1 MSSLHKRFSTIMFI
15 KKFSVVICFA
25 LLVASIPVSTISA
38 AAPQRGTITFV
49 NTDHTYTYKL
59 YSQYNRLVA
68 RGTVNN
74 LPVSR
79 QFGIGIYTY
88 EISHGDGRI
97 ERGQVSLA
105 SGQMILV
112 TANLSTTT
120 LVSAPGNTTAT
131 VNSGGTIAYDQG
143 SSSTIVEPGVTT
155 HQYGGNRVAPVG
167 QVTSQDAQHGV
178 DGILR
183 DRIIPVTGVQPTAH
197 QGAPAVQFEHGTNA
211 TGTTDRSYLGQTYQV
226 QHAVGNVM
234 CLSAAAARDFE
245 MCRYRGTTS
254 VVGVI
259 DESGDV
265 IFSGVE
271 QIKVIGNVRYGD
283 KLVASSTPGYAVV
296 DNNARY
302 GSVIGTAL
310 GSFTGQRGLVTA
322 RIGKG

>member
-1 MSSLHKRFSTIMFI
+1 MNGSYTTLSFIMFI
-15 KKFSVVICFA
+15 KKLSVIICFA
-25 LLVASIPVSTISA
+25 MLVAAVPVSTIS

-49 NTDHTYTYKL
+49 NTDHTYSYKL
-59 YSQYNRLVA
+59 YSQHNTLVA
-68 RGTVNN
+68 RGKVYN

-79 QFGIGIYTY
+79 QYAIGIYRY
-88 EISHGDGRI
+88 EIAHGDGRI

-105 SGQMILV
+105 SGQLILV
-112 TANLSTTT
+112 TANMSTTT
-120 LVSAPGNTTAT
+120 LASAPGNTMAT
-131 VNSGGTIAYDQG
+131 VNSGGTVAYNQG

-155 HQYGGNRVAPVG
+155 HQYGGNTVAPVG
-167 QVTSQDAQHGV
+167 QVTSQDAQNGV
-178 DGILR
+178 GHVLN
-183 DRIIPVTGVQPTAH
+183 DRIIPVTGVQPTTH
-197 QGAPAVQFEHGTNA
+197 QGAPGMQIEHGTNNG
-211 TGTTDRSYLGQTYQV
+211 GTTNRSYLGQTYQV
-226 QHAVGNVM
+226 QHAIGNVM

-245 MCRYRGTTS
+245 MCRYRGTTR

-265 IFSGVE
+265 VFSGVE

-283 KLVASSTPGYAVV
+283 KLVASGTPGYAVV